1 MKIIYLNDKSD
12 FGQLDT
18 TEMKVQNK
26 YGTMYGLKDKLELVT
41 NEHIVD
47 YYVFHS
53 ENDKMFLCIDSS
65 TQVGAALSA
74 IRTRLTKERGFTF
87 RPEKD
92 KTYIRMTK
100 DQAAGFP
107 KKAKLLISV
116 NVYGVFLQA
125 STTFSFLQFELS
137 DYKVFPLVEF
147 EH

>member
-41 NEHIVD
+41 SEHIVD

-74 IRTRLTKERGFTF
+74 IRTQIIKERGFTF
-87 RPEKD
+87 RLNKD

-116 NVYGVFLQA
+116 NVYGVFVQA
-125 STTFSFLQFELS
+125 STTFSFYNSNWAIIKF
-137 DYKVFPLVEF
+137 F
-147 EH
+147 H